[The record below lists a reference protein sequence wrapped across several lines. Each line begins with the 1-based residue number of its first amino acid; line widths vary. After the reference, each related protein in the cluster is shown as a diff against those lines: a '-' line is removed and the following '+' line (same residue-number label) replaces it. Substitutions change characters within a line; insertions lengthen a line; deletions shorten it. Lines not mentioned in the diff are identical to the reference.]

1 MTAVGRRR
9 GCGVPMSTFALISC
23 SSNVAVRGLSGP
35 ASSLSTGSGSGS
47 GCGPSSEE
55 GKISLAGSRVS
66 ESSCTTTA
74 SGSLVIVPGTGQSM
88 TAVWMHRRLL
98 SSARSCCTRHGAV
111 ISSGDPHLRLHQTI
125 DRITMLHA
133 TGCCISACPL
143 SPSLDSQCS
152 HLDHRNCAC

>member
-1 MTAVGRRR
+1 M
-9 GCGVPMSTFALISC
+9 
-23 SSNVAVRGLSGP
+23 
-35 ASSLSTGSGSGS
+35 
-47 GCGPSSEE
+47 
-55 GKISLAGSRVS
+55 S

-133 TGCCISACPL
+133 TGCCISGQCMSLVLVAL
-143 SPSLDSQCS
+143 SMLSIISTIAIAHVDCSIELGTAWGDSDYS
-152 HLDHRNCAC
+152 